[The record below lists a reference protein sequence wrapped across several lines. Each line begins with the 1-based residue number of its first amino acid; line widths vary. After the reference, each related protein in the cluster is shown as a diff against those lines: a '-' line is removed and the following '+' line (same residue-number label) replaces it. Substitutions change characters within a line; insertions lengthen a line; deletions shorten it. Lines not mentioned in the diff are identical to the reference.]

1 MEAIMKVTVGTSF
14 AKHETAPISTAT
26 TTPRQL
32 LDQFD
37 VDYYHGQT
45 NFNGVPISEDALD
58 KPLTWFAENYKK
70 INDAP
75 KLFILNVPKQDN
87 AC

>member
-14 AKHETAPISTAT
+14 AKHETDPITTAD

-32 LDQFD
+32 LDKYG
-37 VDYYHGQT
+37 VDYTVGQT
-45 NFNGVPISEDALD
+45 NFNGIPIAQDALD
-58 KPLTWFAENYKK
+58 KPLTWFAENFKK

-87 AC
+87 A